1 MSIQNLVLLL
11 ISTTC
16 SVGRNMFNKR
26 ISGNPFPSKAFFC
39 AQAILFL
46 AADIFILLFA
56 KLETPHKF
64 TVIYA
69 VIYAFCL
76 IGAQWFY
83 TMALQ
88 KGTTSVCAAVYSLNF
103 IFPTLSGALFWKETL
118 GLTKIIGILLVIPA
132 LYFSSLQNGPK
143 EKKNP
148 VIPLLLSMVCAGGL
162 GIMQKVQQSSP
173 YEIQT
178 GSFMLISISLASIF
192 SLIGFLFQKKDDTPL
207 KIQPASFICGFCYG
221 GANLLNTMLAG
232 RLDSALAFPM
242 INISVIVTT
251 LIASLIIYKE
261 KLKKKD
267 VGILIF
273 SVASILVLNL

>member
-132 LYFSSLQNGPK
+132 LYFSSLQDGPRK
-143 EKKNP
+143 RK
-148 VIPLLLSMVCAGGL
+148 
-162 GIMQKVQQSSP
+162 
-173 YEIQT
+173 
-178 GSFMLISISLASIF
+178 
-192 SLIGFLFQKKDDTPL
+192 TPL
-207 KIQPASFICGFCYG
+207 YPFYYLWYAR
-221 GANLLNTMLAG
+221 A
-232 RLDSALAFPM
+232 AL
-242 INISVIVTT
+242 
-251 LIASLIIYKE
+251 E
-261 KLKKKD
+261 
-267 VGILIF
+267 
-273 SVASILVLNL
+273 